1 MSSLNQLLRSG
12 QAEAADP
19 ASALPDWMLEEL
31 LQLSTS
37 GLLGKAK
44 RVGVPADTLAAVT
57 EVPGSDVWKTALIAL
72 VATVLAPQL
81 AAAKPAPD
89 EEAFSSHTRDL
100 ERGSIAEK
108 DVDELLSVR
117 SGAIALSFTASL
129 QQ

>member
-1 MSSLNQLLRSG
+1 
-12 QAEAADP
+12 
-19 ASALPDWMLEEL
+19 MLEEL
-31 LQLSTS
+31 LQLSTF

-44 RVGVPADTLAAVT
+44 RVGVPADALAAVT
-57 EVPGSDVWKTALIAL
+57 EVPGSDAWKTALIAL

-81 AAAKPAPD
+81 AAAKPTPGEEALTARAGRGFMMSG

-117 SGAIALSFTASL
+117 SGAIELSFTASL